1 MLHIVFATALL
12 ALQTA
17 PANVPYYVKPVCA
30 GKAGSGFGY
39 RLDPF
44 TGRRA
49 FHAGLDF
56 EVEPGHP
63 VVASA
68 SGRVV
73 WAERRGPYGLAVEID
88 HGGTNKTR
96 YGHLSA
102 LVVASG
108 QRIGQGETLGWSG
121 ATGRAAIPGLHFEV
135 WRNEVV
141 LDPRKHLRPNPRC
154 AR

>member
-1 MLHIVFATALL
+1 MLHIVFAAAVLS
-12 ALQTA
+12 AQA
-17 PANVPYYVKPVCA
+17 ASANSPYYVWPVCA
-30 GKAGSGFGY
+30 GKGGSGFGY
-39 RLDPF
+39 RIDSF

-49 FHAGLDF
+49 FHSGLDI

-73 WAERRGPYGLAVEID
+73 WAEKRGPYGFAVEID

-102 LVVASG
+102 FAVASG
-108 QRIGQGETLGWSG
+108 ESVDQGQTLGWSG

-135 WRNEVV
+135 WQNEVV
-141 LDPRKHLRPNPRC
+141 LDPRKHLHPNPRC

>member
-1 MLHIVFATALL
+1 MLHIVFAAAFF
-12 ALQTA
+12 ALQA
-17 PANVPYYVKPVCA
+17 VPANSPYYIRPVCA
-30 GKAGSGFGY
+30 GNGGSGFGY
-39 RLDPF
+39 RIDSF
-44 TGRRA
+44 TGRQA

-73 WAERRGPYGLAVEID
+73 WAERRGPYGFAVEID

-102 LVVASG
+102 FAVASDQSVAQG
-108 QRIGQGETLGWSG
+108 QTLGWSG
-121 ATGRAAIPGLHFEV
+121 ATGRTVIPGLHFEV
-135 WRNEVV
+135 WHDEVV
-141 LDPRKHLRPNPRC
+141 LDPRKYLHPNPRC